1 MRWKA
6 LNTRTAPSG
15 GDAAPAK
22 LRQKG
27 FNDGC

>member
-6 LNTRTAPSG
+6 LNTGTAPSG

-22 LRQKG
+22 LGQQG
-27 FNDGC
+27 FNDG